1 MLPPICQIRYLPATY
16 ACPSPVPSQVNGARC
31 FLPEDKVLALVP
43 LIDYEGW
50 RKATDSVPGEQL
62 VQASVTWAYQVLQ
75 DRNASFKCVGSIHL
89 VDEWCPL
96 GTVAG

>member
-1 MLPPICQIRYLPATY
+1 M
-16 ACPSPVPSQVNGARC
+16 QVNGARC

-50 RKATDSVPGEQL
+50 RKATDRVPGEQL

-75 DRNASFKCVGSIHL
+75 DRNASFRCEGSIQL
-89 VDEWCPL
+89 VDDRRMS
-96 GTVAG
+96 GVR